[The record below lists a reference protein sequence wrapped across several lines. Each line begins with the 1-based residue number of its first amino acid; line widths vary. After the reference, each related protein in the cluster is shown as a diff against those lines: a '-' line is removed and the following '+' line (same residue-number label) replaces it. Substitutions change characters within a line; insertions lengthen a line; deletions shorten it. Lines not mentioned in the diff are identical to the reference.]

1 VVNEPIRVLLIED
14 VEADAELAL
23 HELKRSGMRC
33 EGRLVETEPD
43 FRRALEDFRPHVILS
58 DFSMPH
64 FDGMT
69 ALALARELHADVPF
83 IFVSGTIGEE
93 YAIRALKNGATD
105 YVLKNNLV
113 RLPPA
118 VERALQD
125 ARERAAR
132 HKAEIELEET
142 RSRLH
147 GIMSSLRDV
156 VWSVAVP
163 SRNVLYISPS
173 CALVYR
179 RPPEDF
185 YGNRGMWGDLVHP
198 EDRRRTSAEWDK
210 AVRGGTF
217 DCEYRIFTPGGNVR
231 WIHSRGT
238 PVMDPGG
245 AITRI
250 DGIARDITDR
260 HEQAE
265 KIAHLSRIHAVLSG
279 INSAMLRT
287 RDQDSLFKEACR
299 VAVQAGDFKMACI
312 GVLDPAT
319 SEGRAVAWA
328 GAEDG
333 YMDKARLTGRSD
345 TPDAE
350 RPASRAMRSAK
361 PVICNDL
368 ATEASMA
375 QLRDE
380 ALSRGYRSLA
390 AFPIA
395 VEQRPLAVLVL
406 YAGEPGFFDEEEVSL
421 LNELAADI
429 SFALEYIGKEEKLNY
444 LAYYDP
450 LTGLANRDLYR
461 HRLDQNLRTARAER
475 RSLAVVM
482 FDVER
487 FRYIND
493 TLGRKKGDGVL
504 KQLAARLAE
513 VVPERNDLARV
524 NADCFAASFQDLRE
538 AELGRFLRDKVF
550 PVLNRPFDAGEEQ
563 LRVSIRAGISLYP
576 SDGDDPDFLMRNAD
590 AALQDAKSRNE
601 QYSFYAP
608 DMNSRV
614 AVNLVLEN
622 KLRLA
627 LERREFVLHYQP
639 KVELESGRVVGLEA
653 LIRWNDPETGLVQP
667 LTFIPLLEETGLI
680 LEVGAWVLEQAVSDY
695 RALSADVADC
705 PRIAVNVSPLQLRQ
719 KDLAGAIAA
728 AIGDPHG
735 RALGLDIEITES
747 VVMENIE
754 NNIAKLQA
762 IRDMGVGIAIDDFG
776 TGYSSLAYI
785 SKLPVNTLKI
795 DRSFVHTMARSAEDQ
810 SIVSSIISLAHALRL
825 KVVAEGVETQEQR
838 ALLRSLGCDQMQGFL
853 IAPPAPI
860 ARIRDLLKSA
870 KA

>member
-1 VVNEPIRVLLIED
+1 MSEQIRVLLIED

-23 HELKRSGMRC
+23 HELKRSGLRC
-33 EGRLVETEPD
+33 EARRVETED
-43 FRRALEDFRPHVILS
+43 AFRRALEDFRPHVILS

-69 ALALARELHADVPF
+69 ALAMARELHADIPF

-125 ARERAAR
+125 ARDRAAR
-132 HKAEIELEET
+132 YKAEVELEET

-147 GIMSSLRDV
+147 NIMSSLRDV

-163 SRNVLYISPS
+163 SREVLYISPS
-173 CALVYR
+173 SSLVYR

-185 YGNRGMWGDLVHP
+185 YRNRAIWGDLVHP
-198 EDRRRTSAEWDK
+198 EDRRRAAAEWDK
-210 AVRGGTF
+210 AAGGGTF
-217 DCEYRIFTPGGNVR
+217 DCEYRIFTPGGAVR

-238 PVMDPGG
+238 PVTEPGG

-287 RDQDSLFKEACR
+287 RERDSLFQEACR
-299 VAVQAGDFKMACI
+299 VAVQAGDFKMAWI
-312 GVLDPAT
+312 GVIDPASGDGKVVAWSGAEEGYFDKMRLT
-319 SEGRAVAWA
+319 SRADAPQSELPACRAVR
-328 GAEDG
+328 
-333 YMDKARLTGRSD
+333 KAS
-345 TPDAE
+345 
-350 RPASRAMRSAK
+350 

-368 ATEASMA
+368 ETEASTA
-375 QLRDE
+375 ALRE
-380 ALSRGYRSLA
+380 KMLARGYRSLA
-390 AFPIA
+390 AFPIVVDGRA
-395 VEQRPLAVLVL
+395 LAVLAL
-406 YAGEPGFFDEEEVSL
+406 YAGEAGFFDEAEMSL

-461 HRLDQNLRTARAER
+461 HRLDQSLRTARAER
-475 RSLAVVM
+475 RSLAVVT
-482 FDVER
+482 FGLER
-487 FRYIND
+487 FRHVND
-493 TLGRKKGDGVL
+493 TLGRKKGDLVL
-504 KQLAARLAE
+504 KQLAARMAQI
-513 VVPERNDLARV
+513 VPERNDVARIS
-524 NADCFAASFQDLRE
+524 ADSFAASFEDVRE
-538 AELGRFLRDKVF
+538 AELGRFLRDKAF
-550 PVLNRPFDAGEEQ
+550 PVVSRPFDLGDDQ

-576 SDGDDPDFLMRNAD
+576 SDGDEPDVLIRNAD

-601 QYSFYAP
+601 QFLFYAP

-639 KVELESGRVVGLEA
+639 KVELVTGRIVGLEA
-653 LIRWNDPETGLVQP
+653 LIRWNDPEGGLVPP

-680 LEVGAWVLEQAVSDY
+680 LEVGAWVLEQASADY
-695 RALSADVADC
+695 RSLAVVVADC

-719 KDLAGAIAA
+719 KDFAA
-728 AIGDPHG
+728 ALATAVGRVQG

-754 NNIAKLQA
+754 NNIAKLEA

-795 DRSFVHTMARSAEDQ
+795 DRSFVHTMTRNPEDQ
-810 SIVSSIISLAHALRL
+810 SIVSSIISLAHALHL

-838 ALLRSLGCDQMQGFL
+838 TSLRSLGCDQMQGFL
-853 IAPPAPI
+853 FAPPVPI
-860 ARIRDLLKSA
+860 ARIRDLLGGPQT
-870 KA
+870 

>member
-1 VVNEPIRVLLIED
+1 MNEPIRVLLIED

-23 HELKRSGMRC
+23 HELRRSGIRC
-33 EGRLVETEPD
+33 ESRRVETEPE
-43 FRRALEDFRPHVILS
+43 FRQVLEEFRPHVILS

-69 ALALARELHADVPF
+69 ALALARELHADIPF

-132 HKAEIELEET
+132 YKAELELEET

-156 VWSVAVP
+156 VWSVSVL
-163 SRNVLYISPS
+163 SRDVLYISPS
-173 CALVYR
+173 CTLVYR

-185 YGNRGMWGDLVHP
+185 YGSRTMWGDLVHP
-198 EDRRRTSAEWDK
+198 EDRRRTAAEWDK
-210 AVRGGTF
+210 AVHGGTF

-238 PVMDPGG
+238 PVTEAGG

-250 DGIARDITDR
+250 DGIARDITER

-287 RDQDSLFKEACR
+287 RDRDSLFKEACR
-299 VAVQAGDFKMACI
+299 VAVQAGAFRMAWI
-312 GVLDPAT
+312 GVVDPV
-319 SEGRAVAWA
+319 SGDGRAVAWA

-333 YMDKARLTGRSD
+333 YMDNVTLTTRGGA
-345 TPDAE
+345 PGGE
-350 RPASRAMRSAK
+350 LPACRAVRGAT

-368 ATEASMA
+368 ETEVSMA
-375 QLRDE
+375 GLRE
-380 ALSRGYRSLA
+380 EPLKRGYRSLA
-390 AFPIA
+390 ALPIV

-406 YAGEPGFFDEEEVSL
+406 YSGEAGFFDEEEVSL

-461 HRLDQNLRTARAER
+461 DRLDQNLRTARAEKR
-475 RSLAVVM
+475 QLAVVM
-482 FDVER
+482 FDLER

-493 TLGRKKGDGVL
+493 TLGRNKGDLIL
-504 KQLAARLAE
+504 KQLASRLAQ
-513 VVPERNDLARV
+513 VVPERNDLARI
-524 NADCFAASFQDLRE
+524 NADCFATSFQDMRE
-538 AELGRFLRDKVF
+538 GELGRFLRDKAL
-550 PVLNRPFDAGEEQ
+550 PVLSRPFETGDDQ
-563 LRVSIRAGISLYP
+563 LRVSIRVGISLYP
-576 SDGDDPDFLMRNAD
+576 SDGDDPDLLMRNAE

-601 QYSFYAP
+601 EYLFYAP

-622 KLRLA
+622 KLRRA

-639 KVELESGRVVGLEA
+639 KVELDSGRVMGLEA
-653 LIRWNDPETGLVQP
+653 LIRWNDPETGLVPP

-695 RALSADVADC
+695 RALSADIADC
-705 PRIAVNVSPLQLRQ
+705 PRIAVNVSPLQLQQ
-719 KDLAGAIAA
+719 KDLAGAISAA
-728 AIGDPHG
+728 AGRVEG

-754 NNIAKLQA
+754 SNISKLHA
-762 IRDMGVGIAIDDFG
+762 IRDLGVGIAIDDFG

-795 DRSFVHTMARSAEDQ
+795 DRSFVHTMERSAEDQ
-810 SIVSSIISLAHALRL
+810 SIVSSIISLAHALGL
-825 KVVAEGVETQEQR
+825 KVVAEGVETEEQR

-860 ARIRDLLKSA
+860 ARVRDLLRSA
-870 KA
+870 GA

>member
-1 VVNEPIRVLLIED
+1 MSEQIRVLLIED
-14 VEADAELAL
+14 VEADVELAL
-23 HELKRSGMRC
+23 HELKRSGLRC
-33 EGRLVETEPD
+33 QGRCVETEVD
-43 FRRALEDFRPHVILS
+43 FRRTLEDFHPHVILS

-69 ALALARELHADVPF
+69 ALAIARELHAEIPF

-113 RLPPA
+113 RLPSA

-125 ARERAAR
+125 ARDRAAR
-132 HKAEIELEET
+132 HKAELELEEA

-163 SRNVLYISPS
+163 SRDMLYISPS
-173 CALVYR
+173 SLLVYR

-185 YGNRGMWGDLVHP
+185 YGNRAIWSNLVHP
-198 EDRRRTSAEWDK
+198 DDRGRVAAEWGR
-210 AVRGGTF
+210 ALGGGTF
-217 DCEYRIFTPGGNVR
+217 DCEYRIFAPGGAVR

-238 PVMDPGG
+238 PVTSPGG
-245 AITRI
+245 AISRI
-250 DGIARDITDR
+250 DGIARDITER

-287 RDQDSLFKEACR
+287 RDRDSLFKEACR
-299 VAVQAGDFKMACI
+299 VAVQAGDFKLAWI
-312 GVLDPAT
+312 GVVDPAT
-319 SEGRAVAWA
+319 LDGKVVAWA
-328 GAEDG
+328 GAEDEYIG
-333 YMDKARLTGRSD
+333 KITLSGRADGPES
-345 TPDAE
+345 AL
-350 RPASRAMRSAK
+350 PACRAVRGGS

-368 ATEASMA
+368 ESEPSMA
-375 QLRDE
+375 GRREEMLR
-380 ALSRGYRSLA
+380 RGYRSLA
-390 AFPIA
+390 ALPIVVDGRA
-395 VEQRPLAVLVL
+395 LAVLAL
-406 YAGEPGFFDEEEVSL
+406 YADEAGFFDEEEVNL

-461 HRLDQNLRTARAER
+461 HRLEQNLRAARVER
-475 RSLAVVM
+475 RPLAVVM

-493 TLGRKKGDGVL
+493 TLGRKTADGVL
-504 KQLAARLAE
+504 RQLAARLAE
-513 VVPERNDLARV
+513 VVPERNDLARI
-524 NADCFAASFQDLRE
+524 NADSFAASFQDLRD
-538 AELGRFLRDKVF
+538 AELGRFLRDKAF
-550 PVLNRPFDAGEEQ
+550 PVLSRPFEVDRDQ

-576 SDGDDPDFLMRNAD
+576 NDGADPEALMRNAE
-590 AALQDAKSRNE
+590 AALQGAKSRNE
-601 QYSFYAP
+601 QYLFYAP
-608 DMNSRV
+608 EMNSRV

-622 KLRLA
+622 KLRRA

-639 KVELESGRVVGLEA
+639 KAEIESGRITGLEA
-653 LIRWNDPETGLVQP
+653 LIRWNDSEHGLVQP
-667 LTFIPLLEETGLI
+667 LTFVPLLEETGLI
-680 LEVGAWVLEQAVSDY
+680 LEVGAWVLEQAAADY
-695 RALSADVADC
+695 RALSATVADC

-719 KDLAGAIAA
+719 KDFAAGFAA
-728 AIGDPHG
+728 AIGRVEEG
-735 RALGLDIEITES
+735 ALGLDLEITES
-747 VVMENIE
+747 VLMENIE
-754 NNIAKLQA
+754 SNIAKLQA

-785 SKLPVNTLKI
+785 SKLPVSALKI
-795 DRSFVHTMARSAEDQ
+795 DRSFVHTMARNPEDR

-825 KVVAEGVETQEQR
+825 KVVAEGVDTEEQR
-838 ALLRSLGCDQMQGFL
+838 ALLRSLGCDQIQGYL
-853 IAPPAPI
+853 VAPPVPI
-860 ARIRDLLKSA
+860 ARVRELLRRPEG
-870 KA
+870 